1 MINKIEFSAKNLTS
15 NAGLFLLL
23 EHANKNGIFDL
34 IDHDLVFE
42 NASTNKIKMNHIKTM
57 LCGNFIGIDKLE
69 RLKLLQ
75 SDPLIN
81 EFTISIKEPET
92 VSRFLGNFSYKTTHM
107 LREINF
113 KVFKKLLRKKKLKSI
128 TIDIDSSVV
137 NVEGHQEGAVK
148 GYNPKKIGNNC
159 YNIQFAFCDELKAYI
174 TGFVRSGNTYTAN
187 GAAEM
192 IKEIMSYLKDEGLE
206 ITFRMDSGYF
216 DDDIIATIESFG
228 CTYVIKGKEYPTLAS
243 QVTAPSISFIK
254 GEEGRE
260 TTELVTRLDTW
271 NKDRRF
277 VVSRVLKPAKDRSQ
291 LSFLEGSDFEYFY
304 FVTNTELPSEKVVI
318 AYEKRGNTE
327 NYIKEAKYDMAVG
340 HLLLQSFWANE
351 AIFQLMMLSYNL
363 FLLFKM
369 DFANGTE
376 YRQQIK
382 TFRLKY
388 IFLAGKIIRTAR
400 NVIMKLSEKYP
411 YREIYEQSLP

>member
-23 EHANKNGIFDL
+23 GYANKNGVFDL
-34 IDHDLVFE
+34 IDRDLVFE

-57 LCGNFIGIDKLE
+57 LCGNFVGIDRLE

-75 SDPLIN
+75 SDPLIK
-81 EFTISIKEPET
+81 EFAISIKEPET
-92 VSRFLGNFSYKTTHM
+92 VSLFLGNFSYKTTHM
-107 LREINF
+107 MREINF
-113 KVFKKLLRKKKLKSI
+113 KVFRKLLKKSKRKAI

-137 NVEGHQEGAVK
+137 NVEGHQEGVVK
-148 GYNPKKIGNNC
+148 GYNPKKPGNNC

-206 ITFRMDSGYF
+206 IIFRMDSGYF
-216 DDDIIATIESFG
+216 DDDILQTIESFG
-228 CTYVIKGKEYPTLAS
+228 CTYVIKGKEYPTLVA
-243 QVTAPSISFIK
+243 QVTDPSVVFVS

-260 TTELVTRLDTW
+260 TAELITALNTW
-271 NKDRRF
+271 KEARRF
-277 VVSRVLKPAKDRSQ
+277 VISRVLKPAKDRSQ
-291 LSFLEGSDFEYFY
+291 LSFLEGKDFDYFY
-304 FVTNTELPSEKVVI
+304 FVTNTEIASEKLVI
-318 AYEKRGNTE
+318 AYEKRGNAE

-340 HLLLQSFWANE
+340 RLLFRSFWANE
-351 AIFQLMMLSYNL
+351 AIFQLMMLAYNM

-400 NVIMKLSEKYP
+400 TVVMKLSGNFP
-411 YREIYEQSLP
+411 YQAIYEKSLP